1 MFLKHFTDK
10 IFAALYIDRILL
22 ELSCHCNIFKC
33 HKKEFEFFKSLTLRF
48 AEWRFSEV
56 ITTTLFY
63 PILSMTYN
71 SSFWLYFL
79 FATETAVSFNMY
91 ILKFSNYSWISKSK
105 NWMKNFKLCKMSR
118 IKKDIKLWKEKIK
131 LDFSLVYIF
140 LFI

>member
-1 MFLKHFTDK
+1 MFLKHLTDK
-10 IFAALYIDRILL
+10 IFAALYTDRILL
-22 ELSCHCNIFKC
+22 ELSCHCNVLKC
-33 HKKEFEFFKSLTLRF
+33 HKKEFEFCKSLTLRF

-56 ITTTLFY
+56 ITTTPLY

-91 ILKFSNYSWISKSK
+91 ILKFSNYSWISKSQ
-105 NWMKNFKLCKMSR
+105 NWMKNFKLCKMNR
-118 IKKDIKLWKEKIK
+118 IKKDIKLWKEKTK